1 MSDINSELPLFNFQG
16 HTIRIIIRHGEPW
29 FVARDVCEAL
39 GLANHHQVIAVLS
52 EHQKQGVHILDPY
65 GRERITTIISEAALY
80 KLAFRSNK
88 EEAEAFTDWVA
99 SIVLPTLRKTGS
111 YSLPQQEPGEP
122 QQQPLQKAGLQ
133 AYLLSLS
140 KDELDDELR
149 YLCTIFVAVETF
161 YNDKHPNLPLSK
173 DALRCELHYLRA
185 LLTAVETI
193 YNYKYP
199 QVQTYEYPHEEQKP
213 PRPVETVVLSPV
225 ETQSDLQ
232 AVLVDYLHKAET
244 VTVRYL
250 QQSGPRSLRNLPADQ
265 LRKMLQTLVEN
276 RVVKIVPLGKTEGY
290 QLI

>member
-88 EEAEAFTDWVA
+88 EEAEVFTDWVA

-111 YSLPQQEPGEP
+111 YSLPQQEPAEP
-122 QQQPLQKAGLQ
+122 QQQPLQKAGLRKYLQ
-133 AYLLSLS
+133 ALS
-140 KDELDDELR
+140 KDALECELDDLR
-149 YLCTIFVAVETF
+149 TIVLAIETG
-161 YNDKHPNLPLSK
+161 YNDNYLQVLSK
-173 DALRCELHYLRA
+173 DALRCELQYLRA

-199 QVQTYEYPHEEQKP
+199 QVQTYEYPQEEQKS
-213 PRPVETVVLSPV
+213 PRPVETVVLPLV